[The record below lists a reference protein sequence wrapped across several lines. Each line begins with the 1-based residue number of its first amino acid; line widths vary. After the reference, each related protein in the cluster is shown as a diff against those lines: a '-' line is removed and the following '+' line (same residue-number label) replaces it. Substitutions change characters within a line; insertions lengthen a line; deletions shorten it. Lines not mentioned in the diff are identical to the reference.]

1 MPVDIPAPV
10 LERLASEQL
19 IWLTTAKADGM
30 PLPNPVWFLWRDGGF
45 LVLSIPGSVKMKN
58 LERNPRL
65 SLHFNS
71 SREDGSDVAIFQCE
85 GHVDNAPASGAE
97 IKDYV
102 AKYEAG
108 LQYLGITEEALVEQY
123 RPVRIDVLRYR
134 TVTG

>member
-1 MPVDIPAPV
+1 MALDIPTPV

-45 LVLSIPGSVKMKN
+45 LVLSMPGSVKVKN

-71 SREDGSDVAIFQCE
+71 ISEDGSDVAIFQCE
-85 GHVDNAPASGAE
+85 GRIDSAPASAAE

-102 AKYEAG
+102 AKYDAG
-108 LQYLGITEEALVEQY
+108 LKYLGITEEALVEQY
-123 RPVRIDVLRYR
+123 RPVRIEVLRYR
-134 TVTG
+134 TVTA